1 MTGLYVDREQTR
13 AKHFILEHYLQEL
26 AFKVLQGGLNELAY
40 VDGFSGPWK
49 SRAADHS
56 DTSFMIAIRVLKEV
70 QKRIIELR
78 GQRKIIRCF
87 FVEEDA
93 TAYAKLAA
101 AVAPHNDPDG
111 GFIIET
117 RQGRFQ
123 DFIPDTLRFIGRAF
137 PLIFIDPTGWTG
149 YPFEVIRPL
158 LKRRPSEVLINFMF
172 DHINR
177 FAASDD
183 QPTVASLGEILGGAN
198 WRDNLDPN
206 LPRGI
211 AVEQLFRDVLRKE
224 GGYDAVLS
232 TCIDKSVQDRPHFFI
247 VYGTRHAEGVRT
259 FRNVEYKALS
269 EHEKLRQDAKNRKR
283 TERSGMDD
291 LFGGPTVP
299 DEKSLDTIIAELR
312 GFASDWIVELLR
324 EKGDYQFDPLAL
336 AIMQTF
342 MLRETDVKDICVDL
356 AKRGVITNTW
366 KSERKR
372 KPSKHHVIALAD
384 CRQT

>member
-1 MTGLYVDREQTR
+1 MARLYVDREQTR

-49 SRAADHS
+49 SRAADHA
-56 DTSFMIAIRVLKEV
+56 DTSFMIAIRVLKDV
-70 QKRIIELR
+70 QKRIMELR
-78 GQRKIIRCF
+78 GQTKVIRCF

-101 AVAPHNDPDG
+101 AVAPHHDPES

-123 DFIPDTLRFIGRAF
+123 DFIPDTLSFIGRAF

-183 QPTVASLGEILGGAN
+183 PPTVASLGEILGGAN

-211 AVEQLFRDVLRKE
+211 AVEQLFRDVLRRE

-232 TCIDKSVQDRPHFFI
+232 TCIDKSLQDRPHFFI

-259 FRNVEYKALS
+259 FRNIEYKALS
-269 EHEKLRQDAKNRKR
+269 EHEKLRQDAKNRRHSER
-283 TERSGMDD
+283 TGMAD

-299 DEKSLDTIIAELR
+299 DEKSLDTIIADLR

-324 EKGDYQFDPLAL
+324 ENGSYPFEPLAL
-336 AIMQTF
+336 AV

-356 AKRGVITNTW
+356 AQKGVITDTW
-366 KSERKR
+366 KPERKR
-372 KPSKHHVIALAD
+372 KPHGHHIIALA
-384 CRQT
+384 RAR

>member
-40 VDGFSGPWK
+40 IDGFSGPWK

-56 DTSFMIAIRVLKEV
+56 DTSFMIAIRVLEDV
-70 QKRIIELR
+70 QKRIMELR
-78 GQRKIIRCF
+78 GQRKVVRCF

-101 AVAPHNDPDG
+101 AVAPHHDPDN

-183 QPTVASLGEILGGAN
+183 PPTVASLGEILGGAN

-211 AVEQLFRDVLRKE
+211 AVEQLFRDVLRRE

-232 TCIDKSVQDRPHFFI
+232 TCIDKSLQDRPHFSCSDRAL
-247 VYGTRHAEGVRT
+247 YSPRTASRPSAAAWPTYSAGRPCQTRNLWTRPLPSYAVSRRT
-259 FRNVEYKALS
+259 GSWNCCATTAATNSSRLPS
-269 EHEKLRQDAKNRKR
+269 PLCRPSCCGR
-283 TERSGMDD
+283 
-291 LFGGPTVP
+291 PT
-299 DEKSLDTIIAELR
+299 
-312 GFASDWIVELLR
+312 
-324 EKGDYQFDPLAL
+324 
-336 AIMQTF
+336 
-342 MLRETDVKDICVDL
+342 
-356 AKRGVITNTW
+356 
-366 KSERKR
+366 
-372 KPSKHHVIALAD
+372 
-384 CRQT
+384 